1 MVNINNNKTSEF
13 YKSKSVLITGGSD
26 YIGSHI
32 INSLLKE
39 DCKISCFKRNKDILK
54 KNDIKYIFGDYDD
67 QNVWNE
73 VIKDADLIFLLVA
86 QIIIFTTQK
95 VPGLDDIANLKLL
108 EVLLKTFV
116 KKKKLAFIN

>member
-73 VIKDADLIFLLVA
+73 VIKDADLIFLFVA
-86 QIIIFTTQK
+86 QLIIFTTQK